1 MIKAILLYSWLIF
14 HPVHITLSSIDYS
27 KGSDSFKVFL
37 KMYYDDFLLDSG
49 RPSEAA
55 IAPGPVNYDSLRE
68 QVAKYLENKFMIYA
82 DQKKLDGKLEDLK
95 LINGEV
101 VINMKFDLLN
111 SASCK
116 ITVKNLIM
124 TSLYNDQSNMMIIK
138 VNDIE
143 EGLRLTPE
151 KTEHTFI
158 ID

>member
-14 HPVHITLSSIDYS
+14 HPVHISLSSIDYS

-37 KMYYDDFLLDSG
+37 KMFYDDFLLDSG
-49 RPSEAA
+49 RTSEAA
-55 IAPGPVNYDSLRE
+55 NAQGSVNYDSLRE
-68 QVAKYLENKFMIYA
+68 QVAEYLENKFMIYA
-82 DQKKLDGKLEDLK
+82 DQKKLDGRIEDLK

-101 VINMKFDLLN
+101 VINMKFDVLN
-111 SASCK
+111 SARGS

-124 TSLYNDQSNMMIIK
+124 TSLYDDQANMMIVK

-151 KTEHTFI
+151 KTEHTFT